1 MYPTGQFKV
10 TGRVRDNNALSRRAF
25 LGAVSAMGFVAV
37 SGCRSAVEEA
47 ESADDAATG
56 DVGGNPVSGG
66 TLVTSV
72 VAEPV
77 PGAYNTGR
85 PGNIFWCRSV
95 LETLTLVDDNYE
107 VIPVLATEWEFQD
120 GNQRLVLRLR
130 EGVTYHSGR
139 DFTSEDVLFAVDN
152 ARERGGLSEM
162 AGVLSEW
169 EVEATGDY
177 EVVIS
182 SPTPLQ
188 EIAFDV
194 LDTLPMID
202 HETYEGLEDG
212 SEVIGTG
219 PFVWSEYTAGTEL
232 KLTRNDSYWDSELP
246 YLDAVEITV
255 IGDSTAQLSAL
266 RSGRAQMSSG
276 MTTQDIQTVVDD
288 ENFRLIANHGLVY
301 AFGFDV
307 TLPPFDDVRVRQA
320 VGYAIDRERI
330 VEQVMGG
337 VAQATSLPWVDSA
350 TGYPAD
356 LADTYTYDPDRA
368 QQMIEEAGAAGA
380 AVTIAIHAQPAPRGV
395 YQIVARDLEA
405 AGLNVSVEEYSIPDF
420 EPRRSANEL
429 GQMFHI
435 WSATV
440 GQAPALMVNSLP
452 ELRPEGNTGH
462 YDDDEYKRLVEELV
476 NSPDDEATTAA
487 LRALSEHLLDAAFFL
502 PFVISPATSVRS
514 DALKDQLIGKY
525 GRSFG
530 AAYLEDA

>member
-1 MYPTGQFKV
+1 MHPTGQVRV
-10 TGRVRDNNALSRRAF
+10 TGRVRGNSLSRRAF
-25 LGAVSAMGFVAV
+25 LGAVSAMGLVAV

-47 ESADDAATG
+47 ESSDDDVAG
-56 DVGGNPVSGG
+56 DGGGNPVTGG

-95 LETLTLVDDNYE
+95 LETLTLVDDSYE

-120 GNQRLVLRLR
+120 GNQKLVLTLR

-139 DFTSEDVLFAVDN
+139 EFTSEDVLFALDN
-152 ARERGGLSEM
+152 AKERGGLSEM
-162 AGVLSEW
+162 ATVISDW

-188 EIAFDV
+188 EVAFDI

-202 HETYEGLEDG
+202 RETYEGLEDG
-212 SEVIGTG
+212 SDVVGTG
-219 PFVWSEYTAGTEL
+219 PFVWSEYTAGTEV
-232 KLTRNDSYWDSELP
+232 KLTRNDAYWDPELP
-246 YLDAVEITV
+246 YLDAVEIAV
-255 IGDSTAQLSAL
+255 ISDSTAQLSAL
-266 RSGRAQMSSG
+266 RSGRAQLSAG
-276 MTTQDIQTVVDD
+276 MTTQDMQTVVDD
-288 ENFRLIANHGLVY
+288 ENFHLIANHGLVY
-301 AFGFDV
+301 AFAFDV
-307 TLPPFDDVRVRQA
+307 TMAPFDDVRVRQA

-330 VEQVMGG
+330 VEQVLGG
-337 VAQATSLPWVDSA
+337 VAKATSLPWVDSA

-356 LADTYTYDPDRA
+356 LTDHYTYDPDRA
-368 QQMIEEAGAAGA
+368 RQLIEEAGADGA
-380 AVTIAIHAQPAPRGV
+380 AVTIAIHAQPAPRGN

-405 AGLNVSVEEYSIPDF
+405 VGFQVSVDEYSIPDF

-429 GQMFHI
+429 GPMFHI
-435 WSATV
+435 WSATA

-452 ELRPEGNTGH
+452 ELRPEGNTVN
-462 YDDDEYKRLVEELV
+462 YDDDEYKRLVDELV
-476 NSPDDEATTAA
+476 TSPDDETTTAA
-487 LRALSEHLLDAAFFL
+487 LRAVSEHLLEAAFLL
-502 PFVISPATSVRS
+502 PFAIAPATSVRS

-525 GRSFG
+525 GRSFR
-530 AAYLEDA
+530 AAYLDE